1 MLALA
6 EPLTEKELEEK
17 DDLIFKGFPEW
28 SRRDFQQF
36 VEAWKHMDGRCLFL
50 LSKQSELRSL

>member
-17 DDLIFKGFPEW
+17 DDLISRGFPEW

-36 VEAWKHMDGRCLFL
+36 VRGLETYGW
-50 LSKQSELRSL
+50 